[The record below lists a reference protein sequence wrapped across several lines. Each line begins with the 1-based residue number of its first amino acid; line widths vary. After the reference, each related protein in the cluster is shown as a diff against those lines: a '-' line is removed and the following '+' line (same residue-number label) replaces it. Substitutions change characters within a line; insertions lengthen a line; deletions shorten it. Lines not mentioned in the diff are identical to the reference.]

1 MNRNLLIY
9 EMNERGFTVTSLA
22 RAIGISKSALSKK
35 MNGHSEFTLG
45 EIQRICDALRLES
58 PTPIFFNQKVS

>member
-45 EIQRICDALRLES
+45 EIQRICEVLNLES
-58 PTPIFFNQKVS
+58 PMHIFFAGKVS

>member
-35 MNGHSEFTLG
+35 INGHSEFTLG
-45 EIQRICDALRLES
+45 EIQRICDVLRLES
-58 PTPIFFNQKVS
+58 PIPIFFNQKVS